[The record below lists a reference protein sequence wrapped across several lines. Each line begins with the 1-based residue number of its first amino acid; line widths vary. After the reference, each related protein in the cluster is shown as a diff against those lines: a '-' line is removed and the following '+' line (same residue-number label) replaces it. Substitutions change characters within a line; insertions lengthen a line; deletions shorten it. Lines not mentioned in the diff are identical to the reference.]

1 MNTSITVPTRWK
13 MKITAAS
20 SQRSSFRASRL
31 AWIASEAMTS
41 GGFRRRLGEVER
53 DNRVDRSPPPEIG
66 FAEAAFD
73 WASGLPL
80 AVVLQR
86 TQLSPGDFV
95 RWVRQVVDLA
105 GQVAQAP
112 GVGELT
118 RTCRQLI
125 GAMRRDI
132 VAFDPDRE

>member
-1 MNTSITVPTRWK
+1 MIDLPGAGSSRWEPSTPITVARHIET
-13 MKITAAS
+13 
-20 SQRSSFRASRL
+20 
-31 AWIASEAMTS
+31 
-41 GGFRRRLGEVER
+41 
-53 DNRVDRSPPPEIG
+53 
-66 FAEAAFD
+66 
-73 WASGLPL
+73 
-80 AVVLQR
+80 
-86 TQLSPGDFV
+86 
-95 RWVRQVVDLA
+95 VRQVVDLA